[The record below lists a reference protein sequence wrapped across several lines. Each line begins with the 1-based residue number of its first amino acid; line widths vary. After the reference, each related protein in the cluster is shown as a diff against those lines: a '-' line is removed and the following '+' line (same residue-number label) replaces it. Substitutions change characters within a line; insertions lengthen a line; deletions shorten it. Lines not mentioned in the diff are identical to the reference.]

1 MLQQFRRDAPATQA
15 CIEADI
21 AIAIDQGFLQWVQM
35 DTFLQGWAVAEQG
48 HVAQGIAQMR
58 RGMAAWRAMGADL
71 HRPYFLALLAEAE
84 AAMGQVTEGL
94 RLLAEAFAIVRHN
107 GECLNE
113 AELYRLQGELTLQGM
128 VSVPSPGAARAS
140 ALEPPPEVE
149 ASFRQ
154 ALAVAQ
160 RQHAKSLELRAAMSL
175 ARLWQRQ
182 GKCTAARALLA
193 PIYSW
198 FTEGF
203 DTADLRE
210 AQALLTALENEEVA
224 RV

>member
-1 MLQQFRRDAPATQA
+1 MLHQFRRDAPAAQA

-21 AIAIDQGFLQWVQM
+21 AIAIDQGFLQWIQM
-35 DTFLQGWAVAEQG
+35 DTFLQGWAVA
-48 HVAQGIAQMR
+48 AQGQMAHGIAMMR
-58 RGMAAWRAMGADL
+58 QGMAAWRAMGADL

-84 AAMGQVTEGL
+84 ATAGQVEEGL

-113 AELYRLQGELTLQGM
+113 AELYRLQGEITLQGM
-128 VSVPSPGAARAS
+128 AS
-140 ALEPPPEVE
+140 APSHGATQAAALVPPVEVE
-149 ASFRQ
+149 TSFRQ

-160 RQHAKSLELRAAMSL
+160 RQHAKLLELRAAMSL

-182 GKCTAARALLA
+182 GKTTAAHALLA

-203 DTADLRE
+203 DTTDLRE
-210 AQALLTALENEEVA
+210 AQALLTALEA
-224 RV
+224 